1 MLLWAL
7 GVFLL
12 RRPECIFSKCWDPR
26 PCFLWICGK
35 RKKKKRKRLEGQT
48 TRYKCSAR
56 SAYVCGI
63 GGRRQVVIGLDNN
76 RKSTFFC
83 PRISIKVTAGGW
95 QYGKAYAPLLSS
107 NWPSNEESLIR
118 NPRSIRPSSSALG
131 APVNLVQSANQ
142 PISQSASL
150 SRSSLSTSKRKE
162 KKNTH
167 PTSFLPSNPD
177 KYPISKI
184 ILSTGNPVNTL
195 LITTV
200 ILFNLPSL
208 ISWPT
213 FAITCEMYD
222 RTVGCRD
229 W

>member
-56 SAYVCGI
+56 STYVCGI

-142 PISQSASL
+142 PVSVPLSL
-150 SRSSLSTSKRKE
+150 FSLHIKKKRKE
-162 KKNTH
+162 TLTLHLSSH
-167 PTSFLPSNPD
+167 PTPTSTRYQKSSSLPVTQ
-177 KYPISKI
+177 
-184 ILSTGNPVNTL
+184 STH
-195 LITTV
+195 
-200 ILFNLPSL
+200 S
-208 ISWPT
+208 
-213 FAITCEMYD
+213 
-222 RTVGCRD
+222 
-229 W
+229 

>member
-12 RRPECIFSKCWDPR
+12 RRPECIFSKCWDPGT
-26 PCFLWICGK
+26 CF
-35 RKKKKRKRLEGQT
+35 
-48 TRYKCSAR
+48 
-56 SAYVCGI
+56 VCGI
-63 GGRRQVVIGLDNN
+63 GRWRQVVIGLDNN

-142 PISQSASL
+142 PVSVPLSL
-150 SRSSLSTSKRKE
+150 FSLHIKKKRK
-162 KKNTH
+162 KKNSPYIFPPIQPRQVPDIKNH
-167 PTSFLPSNPD
+167 PL
-177 KYPISKI
+177 Y
-184 ILSTGNPVNTL
+184 
-195 LITTV
+195 
-200 ILFNLPSL
+200 
-208 ISWPT
+208 
-213 FAITCEMYD
+213 
-222 RTVGCRD
+222 R
-229 W
+229 

>member
-12 RRPECIFSKCWDPR
+12 RRPECIFSKCWDPGT
-26 PCFLWICGK
+26 CF
-35 RKKKKRKRLEGQT
+35 
-48 TRYKCSAR
+48 
-56 SAYVCGI
+56 VCGI
-63 GGRRQVVIGLDNN
+63 GRWRQVVIGLDNN

-142 PISQSASL
+142 PVSVPLSL
-150 SRSSLSTSKRKE
+150 FSLHIKKKRK
-162 KKNTH
+162 KKTH

-208 ISWPT
+208 ISWLT
-213 FAITCEMYD
+213 LAITCEMYD

>member
-12 RRPECIFSKCWDPR
+12 RRPECICSKCWDPGT
-26 PCFLWICGK
+26 CFLWICGK
-35 RKKKKRKRLEGQT
+35 RKKKKKKRLEGQT

-63 GGRRQVVIGLDNN
+63 GRWRQVVIGLDNN
-76 RKSTFFC
+76 RKSTFLC

-142 PISQSASL
+142 PVSVPLSL
-150 SRSSLSTSKRKE
+150 FSLHIKRKE
-162 KKNTH
+162 KKNSPYIFPPIQPRQVPDIKNH
-167 PTSFLPSNPD
+167 PL
-177 KYPISKI
+177 Y
-184 ILSTGNPVNTL
+184 
-195 LITTV
+195 
-200 ILFNLPSL
+200 
-208 ISWPT
+208 
-213 FAITCEMYD
+213 
-222 RTVGCRD
+222 R
-229 W
+229 